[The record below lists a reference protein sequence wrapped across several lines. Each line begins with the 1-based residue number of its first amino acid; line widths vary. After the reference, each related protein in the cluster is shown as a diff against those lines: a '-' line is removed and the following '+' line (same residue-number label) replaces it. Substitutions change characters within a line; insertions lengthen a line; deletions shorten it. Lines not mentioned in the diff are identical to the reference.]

1 MVLAG
6 AGRLSVTAVLLG
18 LLYWIVWFPASGVA
32 GLGAI
37 LVKRK
42 EKPPRRKTILLV
54 WGWMATVHTSLSLPT
69 LNFSLRISALR
80 SDDTMESSACS
91 LLSSLDHCPWERLQ
105 RRPKAKS

>member
-42 EKPPRRKTILLV
+42 ESHRDGKLFFWCGVGWLLF
-54 WGWMATVHTSLSLPT
+54 TLP
-69 LNFSLRISALR
+69 SR
-80 SDDTMESSACS
+80 SR
-91 LLSSLDHCPWERLQ
+91 H
-105 RRPKAKS
+105 